1 MPQRSLL
8 FSSDPET
15 SRRLA
20 QALRELDFSVD
31 HCPEIFAAVERITT
45 HSFELIITDWDD
57 GVEAMFLIKTAREL
71 KCNRDAFRIVVAKPA
86 AAVAAKQ
93 AGAQMVISKPV
104 LPGHTKYALL
114 TSDDFMGRMKGWAP
128 APAVQ
133 NLAAPPRV
141 AVVTVEPPAQIPEPP
156 KKSWVQDQQPIS
168 DEEVAMNLTFG
179 TLEKDNFFNRMGIPF
194 DAIPAKAKPRLRL
207 FVWGAALVC
216 AGLTGYVFSGAL
228 KARASSAQAANE
240 VRLAASIRAEAADP
254 PVQLQPTESRLT
266 IRVMPARTAREIE
279 ATPTAAKDEMAT
291 IQAPVAESLP
301 KPEAA
306 PAVAD
311 RPSIPASLAS
321 PMEPDLGARASA
333 LKPTSSLMS
342 DIEPISLTEDLAEKM
357 LLQRVL
363 PNYPTQALRSKLQGS
378 VLLQAWIRKD
388 GTVRDLK
395 VINGP
400 LVLCQA
406 AYSAVKQWR
415 YKPYVMNGQVME
427 AQTFVTVNFRLP

>member
-71 KCNRDAFRIVVAKPA
+71 KCNHDAFRIVVAKPA
-86 AAVAAKQ
+86 AAMAAKQ
-93 AGAQMVISKPV
+93 AGAQMVIPKPV

-114 TSDDFMGRMKGWAP
+114 TSDDFVGRMKGWAP
-128 APAVQ
+128 ALAVQ
-133 NLAAPPRV
+133 NLPAQKVIAAPAAPP
-141 AVVTVEPPAQIPEPP
+141 PQIPEHP
-156 KKSWVQDQQPIS
+156 KKSWMEAQQPIS
-168 DEEVAMNLTFG
+168 DEEVGINLTFG
-179 TLEKDNFFNRMGIPF
+179 SLEKDNFFNRLGIPF
-194 DAIPAKAKPRLRL
+194 DAIPAKPKPRLRL
-207 FVWGAALVC
+207 FVWGAALVS
-216 AGLTGYVFSGAL
+216 AGLTGYVFSSAL
-228 KARASSAQAANE
+228 RARASSTPALGQ
-240 VRLAASIRAEAADP
+240 VRLAASVQPEVVP
-254 PVQLQPTESRLT
+254 PVQLKPTESPLT
-266 IRVMPARTAREIE
+266 IRVTPARTEPKAAAMPE
-279 ATPTAAKDEMAT
+279 ATEEEMAT
-291 IQAPVAESLP
+291 IQAPAAESRP
-301 KPEAA
+301 EPEAA
-306 PAVAD
+306 PRVAD

-321 PMEPDLGARASA
+321 PMEPELGARASA
-333 LKPTSSLMS
+333 IKPTSSLMS
-342 DIEPISLTEDLAEKM
+342 DVEPISLTEDLAEKL

-363 PNYPTQALRSKLQGS
+363 PNYPAQALRSKLQGS

-406 AYSAVKQWR
+406 AYTAVKQWR
-415 YKPYVMNGQVME
+415 YKPYVMNGRVME

>member
-20 QALRELDFSVD
+20 HALRELEFSVD

-71 KCNRDAFRIVVAKPA
+71 KCNHDAFRIVVAKPA
-86 AAVAAKQ
+86 AAAAAKQ
-93 AGAQMVISKPV
+93 AGAQMVITKPV

-114 TSDDFMGRMKGWAP
+114 TSDDFVGRMKGWAP
-128 APAVQ
+128 ALTVQ
-133 NLAAPPRV
+133 NLPVRHQAAVPTVAPAQNLEPPPRPWMQQ
-141 AVVTVEPPAQIPEPP
+141 PP
-156 KKSWVQDQQPIS
+156 PIS
-168 DEEVAMNLTFG
+168 DEEVGMNLTFG
-179 TLEKDNFFNRMGIPF
+179 SLQENDNFFRRLGIQF
-194 DAIPAKAKPRLRL
+194 DAIPAKTKPRLRL
-207 FVWGAALVC
+207 VLWGAAL
-216 AGLTGYVFSGAL
+216 ASATLSGYVFSGAL
-228 KARASSAQAANE
+228 KARASSPAAASE
-240 VRLAASIRAEAADP
+240 MRLASNVRPEAALP
-254 PVQLQPTESRLT
+254 AQLRPTESRLT
-266 IRVMPARTAREIE
+266 IRVTPARTQPKPV
-279 ATPTAAKDEMAT
+279 ATTDEVAT
-291 IQAPVAESLP
+291 IQSRAAETVPEPQAVSL
-301 KPEAA
+301 A
-306 PAVAD
+306 PA
-311 RPSIPASLAS
+311 RPSIPASLAT
-321 PMEPDLGARASA
+321 PLEPEMGARASSTR
-333 LKPTSSLMS
+333 PVPSLMS
-342 DIEPISLTEDLAEKM
+342 NLEPISLTEDLAEKM
-357 LLQRVL
+357 LMQRVV
-363 PNYPTQALRSKLQGS
+363 PSYPAQALRSKLQGS